1 MRTRLLFLV
10 AILGLLVF
18 ATWGPLR
25 ADEGDDAGL
34 RAEIKALRS
43 AVLRLGGEIHDLR
56 AENHQLR
63 LDFERHSHPV
73 KIWNG
78 RRRQVTS
85 WKDGTYFIGLPAVGT
100 GATDQAARRAG
111 GTWGTP

>member
-1 MRTRLLFLV
+1 MRTRLLFLT
-10 AILGLLVF
+10 AIIGLLVF

-25 ADEGDDAGL
+25 ADERGDAAL
-34 RAEIKALRS
+34 RAEIQGLRS
-43 AVLRLGGEIHDLR
+43 AVLTLGGEIHDLR

-78 RRRQVTS
+78 RRKVITS
-85 WKDGTYFIGLPAVGT
+85 WKNGTYFIGLPAVGT
-100 GATDQAARRAG
+100 GATQQAARRAG